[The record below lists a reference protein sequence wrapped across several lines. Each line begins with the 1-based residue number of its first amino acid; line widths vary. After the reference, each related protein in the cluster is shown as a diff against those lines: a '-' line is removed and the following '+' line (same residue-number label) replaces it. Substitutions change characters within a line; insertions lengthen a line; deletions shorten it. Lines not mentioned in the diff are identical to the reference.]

1 MTKLELREYQWI
13 QRNIKKLRNRL
24 EYIQSLATKNTTQL
38 QRVPIRSLGSTSDI
52 VGNTIAEYAE
62 EITELQQEIMNQL
75 RKACAEENRI
85 ERAIQT
91 LPAREM
97 YLIRA
102 RYIEMRSWEQIAV
115 DMSYEWAHVHRIHAG
130 ALRQLAGKE

>member
-24 EYIQSLATKNTTQL
+24 EYIESQATKNTTQL
-38 QRVPIRSLGSTSDI
+38 QKVPIRSLGSTSDI

-75 RKACAEENRI
+75 RKACAEEKRI

-97 YLIRA
+97 YLIRT

-115 DMSYEWAHVHRIHAG
+115 DMSYEWAHVHSIHAR
-130 ALRQLAGKE
+130 ALRLLAGKE